1 MFTVFSC
8 CGMRFLSLMLLF
20 NLIDITILCP
30 QFMIDARV
38 SNIKISIV
46 MGRILKCF
54 LVQFALFM
62 LAGTASSQ
70 VLLSGVFHETGVG
83 YDGQWQQLGGPG
95 IPFDVVVYEN
105 EIQYGSFKGVR
116 RGNANVHG
124 FAGRRYNIVNSDGEV
139 KTHYIVVADNG
150 AIIRVLEVTVDSGP
164 VPGFGFSVGYT
175 SVMAYMTAR
184 GYPGQYDNNGGSYS
198 NNSGSYNSNNSGNY
212 NSNSAPRQ
220 RWVTCTLCN
229 GTGVWKKVYAPRYN
243 GKSSSVWCD
252 ICKGYDHTH
261 YHETCSSCSGKGS
274 YMRSY

>member
-1 MFTVFSC
+1 
-8 CGMRFLSLMLLF
+8 MRFLSLMLLF

-30 QFMIDARV
+30 QFMIDAGV

-95 IPFDVVVYEN
+95 IPFDVMVYEN

-124 FAGRRYNIVNSDGEV
+124 FAGRRYNLVNSDGEV

-184 GYPGQYDNNGGSYS
+184 GYPGSTTTT
-198 NNSGSYNSNNSGNY
+198 
-212 NSNSAPRQ
+212 AAATAITRE
-220 RWVTCTLCN
+220 VTIATTAATTTVIPLPVNVGLPAICAMVPECGKRSMLHVTAEKAAAYGATFAKDTTTLTIMRPAAAVRVRVATC
-229 GTGVWKKVYAPRYN
+229 AAID
-243 GKSSSVWCD
+243 SSQ
-252 ICKGYDHTH
+252 
-261 YHETCSSCSGKGS
+261 
-274 YMRSY
+274 